1 MSSAK
6 KRLDEVL
13 VSRGLVE
20 TRAKARA
27 LIMAGEVLVS
37 ETPAQKAGFLVAD
50 DAVIRVRT
58 ASKFVSRGGEK
69 LAAALSRFS
78 VDVSDSVCLDIGAST
93 GGFTDCLLQRGAKKI
108 YAIDVGYG
116 QMHWKLQSDVRV
128 IRMDRVNFR
137 LIEVKSFPELVDVA
151 VMDASFVSAALLIP
165 NLSALLKVN
174 GMAIILVKPQFEV
187 GKGAVGKGG
196 IVRDEAKRLATVFSI
211 RRTLEVNQLEV
222 LGEMESPLRGGDGNV
237 EYLLVGKKIGP

>member
-1 MSSAK
+1 VSSAK
-6 KRLDEVL
+6 KRLDELL
-13 VSRGLVE
+13 VVRGLVE

-27 LIMAGEVLVS
+27 LIMAGEVLVN
-37 ETPAQKAGFLVAD
+37 ETPAQKAGFLVSD
-50 DAVIRVRT
+50 DAVIRVRNV
-58 ASKFVSRGGEK
+58 SKFVSRGGEK
-69 LAAALSRFS
+69 LEAALSRFS
-78 VDVSDSVCLDIGAST
+78 VDAKDLICLDVGAST

-116 QMHWKLQSDVRV
+116 QLHWKLQSDSRV

-137 LIEVKSFPELVDVA
+137 LIDVKTFPERVDVA

-165 NLSALLKVN
+165 NLSALLKAGGTAV
-174 GMAIILVKPQFEV
+174 ILVKPQFEV

-196 IVRDEAKRLATVFSI
+196 IVRDELKRLACVQTI
-211 RRTLEVNQLEV
+211 RKALEAHALQV

-237 EYLLVGKKIGP
+237 EYLLMAKK